1 MDINSTNINKTNNYL
16 TSSLNSLKT
25 KRSRHVTLEIQVLA
39 WDKNVAGECGE
50 FILHQNTIEINSFR
64 FNAYSKYMHAPSY
77 IYNLNLFIYEVS
89 FSWFNNEKNN
99 VKIPHCRDSSKIQQ
113 KKSQREETS
122 IHLAHK
128 YMTVHFPDFVQA
140 LQ

>member
-25 KRSRHVTLEIQVLA
+25 KKSRHVTLEIQVLA

-50 FILHQNTIEINSFR
+50 F
-64 FNAYSKYMHAPSY
+64 MHAPSY

-99 VKIPHCRDSSKIQQ
+99 VKIPHCRDSSKIQ
-113 KKSQREETS
+113 
-122 IHLAHK
+122 
-128 YMTVHFPDFVQA
+128 
-140 LQ
+140 